1 MKHPYGPDQN
11 LNRDVS
17 SMLEMMRSK
26 IKRKVRRF
34 GRLASP
40 RRFSRHQ
47 GGAAA
52 VEFALILVPF
62 LALMFGIME
71 TALVFFADQTLE
83 TAVANSARLIL
94 TGQAQNQGL
103 NATTFKNAVCARVYG
118 LFNCQSG
125 IYVNVQTY
133 SSFGSISYS
142 PPLDNKGNLVTTNF
156 TYQPGGPGDIVVVQ
170 LYYQWPIYFTLMDFS
185 SLSNMAGSSR
195 LLVATAAFRNEPY
208 N

>member
-1 MKHPYGPDQN
+1 
-11 LNRDVS
+11 
-17 SMLEMMRSK
+17 MLGMMRRK
-26 IKRKVRRF
+26 IKRKMKRL

-40 RRFSRHQ
+40 RRFARHE
-47 GGAAA
+47 GGASA
-52 VEFALILVPF
+52 VEFALVLLPF

-83 TAVANSARLIL
+83 TAVADSARLIL

-103 NATTFKNAVCARVYG
+103 NATTFKNAVCARIYG

-125 IYVNVQTY
+125 VYVNVQTY
-133 SSFGSISYS
+133 SSFGSISYT
-142 PPLDNKGNLVTTNF
+142 PPIDSKGNLITSNF
-156 TYQPGGPGDIVVVQ
+156 GYNPGGPGDIVVVQ
-170 LYYQWPIYFTLMDFS
+170 LFYQWPIYFTLWDFS
-185 SLSNMAGSSR
+185 DLTNMAGNSR